1 MSKVTCKTIADI
13 LPLYVDGVVS
23 DDTRKLVSE
32 HLDNCPDCQK
42 KYEGMKKEF
51 SLPIDNDTKPLLQF
65 RKEVTKGKK
74 SAFRK
79 GFLIAVVVACIC
91 SAIIFRAIYV
101 NNSYYPMGGEVT
113 IVDKEVDGDKYY
125 ITVEQGKPDDAGW
138 GQFVLSCTQE
148 QYESV
153 DVGDV
158 VVCERDQSVVTNKG
172 TVHRIYE
179 K

>member
-125 ITVEQGKPDDAGW
+125 ITVEQGKPDDTGW

-158 VVCERDQSVVTNKG
+158 VGCERDQSVVTNKG